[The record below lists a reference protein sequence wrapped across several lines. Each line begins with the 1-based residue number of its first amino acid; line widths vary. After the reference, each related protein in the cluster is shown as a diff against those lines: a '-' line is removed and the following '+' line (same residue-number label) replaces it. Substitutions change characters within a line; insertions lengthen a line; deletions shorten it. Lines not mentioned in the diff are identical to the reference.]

1 MLEGRLQGRQ
11 VWPGRF
17 EGYEPAG
24 TAARAATGCPASGEF
39 IWPVAEA
46 VWETVQEIFT
56 RESIF

>member
-46 VWETVQEIFT
+46 VWGDGSGDIH
-56 RESIF
+56 S